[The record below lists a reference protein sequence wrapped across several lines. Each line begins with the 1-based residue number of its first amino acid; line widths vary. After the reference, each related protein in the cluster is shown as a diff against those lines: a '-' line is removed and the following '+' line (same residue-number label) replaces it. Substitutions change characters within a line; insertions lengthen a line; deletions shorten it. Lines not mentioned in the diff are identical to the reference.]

1 MLATWIHNRSLTK
14 TLPNVTPLEAWSG
27 DKPDISNLRT
37 FGCICYYHV
46 TDATRTKLEAKAH
59 VGMHLGHSLDHKGW
73 RVWDLESEKLV
84 VLRDVSF
91 FEILFPTPSSNKH
104 SIVVIPPTVDDTNE
118 ASSSDVPEK
127 RGVQD
132 EEGDVV
138 EVVGVESKK
147 DGGPST
153 VIVPTLASTRARIA
167 PHPNSKYAD
176 YALAVED
183 DEEGGDAMCFMAN
196 FTPTTYRE
204 AMETLQAGN
213 WTQAL
218 NEEYESIIEN
228 DVYDLVPLPPIAT
241 PLGPDGSSR
250 RSSGRTVYMRQ
261 PPGFEDGTDRVCKL
275 KRTIYGLK
283 QILRA
288 WYMRMDKHLL
298 ELGFT
303 RSECDH
309 ALYILNHGEK
319 KLVLLPYVDDLLLV
333 SDCKDLVAEIK
344 AKLASEFSMRDL
356 GAVSYYL
363 GIHIDRDG
371 AHTTLHLHQHKYLED
386 VVVRFEMSD
395 SKPAPTPME
404 VEFHPLATS
413 EEVPMD
419 PEKTKRFHSI
429 VGSCMYAAVST
440 GPDLSFT
447 VGLLGRVVS
456 NPMVEHERA
465 LRRLHRYVRGTS
477 HLGLH
482 YEAGPISL
490 VGFMDSDWA
499 GDPSTCQSTSGLVFT
514 LLGGV
519 VAWQSKRQNLIAL
532 SSTEAEYVALN
543 RGGTEAVWL
552 RRLLAELGYE
562 QEGPTPIYV
571 DNQAA
576 INLAKNSVLHG
587 RTKHIQIR
595 HHYIRKH
602 VEDKEVELRYVK
614 TNAQS
619 ADFLTKPLTRDT
631 FHACSARVDLYA

>member
-73 RVWDLESEKLV
+73 RVWDLESGKLV

-153 VIVPTLASTRARIA
+153 VVVPTLASTRARIA

-309 ALYILNHGEK
+309 ALYILNRGEK
-319 KLVLLPYVDDLLLV
+319 KLVLLLYVDDLLLV

-344 AKLASEFSMRDL
+344 AKLASDFSMRDL

-386 VVVRFEMSD
+386 VVVRFEMSE

-419 PEKTKRFHSI
+419 PKKTKRFHSI

-440 GPDLSFT
+440 RPDLSFMKWA
-447 VGLLGRVVS
+447 S
-456 NPMVEHERA
+456 
-465 LRRLHRYVRGTS
+465 
-477 HLGLH
+477 
-482 YEAGPISL
+482 SL
-490 VGFMDSDWA
+490 Q
-499 GDPSTCQSTSGLVFT
+499 PY
-514 LLGGV
+514 GG
-519 VAWQSKRQNLIAL
+519 A
-532 SSTEAEYVALN
+532 
-543 RGGTEAVWL
+543 
-552 RRLLAELGYE
+552 
-562 QEGPTPIYV
+562 
-571 DNQAA
+571 
-576 INLAKNSVLHG
+576 
-587 RTKHIQIR
+587 
-595 HHYIRKH
+595 
-602 VEDKEVELRYVK
+602 
-614 TNAQS
+614 
-619 ADFLTKPLTRDT
+619 
-631 FHACSARVDLYA
+631 